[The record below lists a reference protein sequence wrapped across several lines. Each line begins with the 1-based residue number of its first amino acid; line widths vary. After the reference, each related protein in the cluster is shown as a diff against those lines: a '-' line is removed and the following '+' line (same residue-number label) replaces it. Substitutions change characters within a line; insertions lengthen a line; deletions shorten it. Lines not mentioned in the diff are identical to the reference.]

1 MDISCDIIK
10 DVLPLYAEDM
20 VSNATREMVDE
31 HLCKCDDCT
40 KELGVLKK
48 AQAVPVDVEVKSL
61 KRVGDTI
68 RRRRVLTVMAAM
80 MTLVA
85 FVITGYVFM
94 LTPYPMTA
102 EEAIEGAELRED
114 GGLAIDYARSVNG
127 RSGWGV
133 FDNANYGMMCDT
145 NRYDKLM
152 AEKKDAE
159 IPDMS
164 REELESY
171 IAELYDKKECTQE
184 DWDRFHGISVDYGTF
199 RLNDGEDIHSHD
211 FDPEVWTEE
220 NGEWVYRPSERNFW
234 YLNPSN
240 GDVTELIWDGGQEG
254 PNSIIWTTTDA
265 YGYVFFG
272 CLILAAACF
281 VIARGITGIWKEI
294 LSRMVILF
302 ISVALSTLLVTG
314 GRFTILEYYLTYE
327 WNQSIYMESL
337 VLTLTAL
344 LWYQLYRLNKQ
355 AKGM

>member
-1 MDISCDIIK
+1 MDISCDIIR

-40 KELGVLKK
+40 RELGALKK
-48 AQAVPVDVEVKSL
+48 AQALPVDVEVKSL

-85 FVITGYVFM
+85 FVVTGFVFM

-114 GGLAIDYARSVNG
+114 GGLAIDYARAVNG
-127 RSGWGV
+127 HSGWGV
-133 FDNANYGMMCDT
+133 FDNANYGLMCHT

-152 AEKKDAE
+152 AEKKEAE
-159 IPDMS
+159 IADMS
-164 REELESY
+164 REELEHY
-171 IAELYDKKECTQE
+171 ISELYEVEECSQR
-184 DWDRFHGISVDYGTF
+184 DWDRFHQIHVDYGTF
-199 RLNDGEDIHSHD
+199 CTNDGEDLHN
-211 FDPEVWTEE
+211 FDSDVWTEE

-240 GDVTELIWDGGQEG
+240 GDVAALIWDGGQDS
-254 PNSIIWTTTDA
+254 PDSVIWTTSSF
-265 YGYVFFG
+265 YRYVFFG

-302 ISVALSTLLVTG
+302 ISVALSTLLATG

-327 WNQSIYMESL
+327 WNQSIYMEAL
-337 VLTLTAL
+337 VLSLTAL

-355 AKGM
+355 AKGL

>member
-31 HLCKCDDCT
+31 HLCTCDDCT
-40 KELGVLKK
+40 KELGALKK

-68 RRRRVLTVMAAM
+68 RRRRILTVAAAI
-80 MTLVA
+80 MTLLTMVT
-85 FVITGYVFM
+85 TGFVFM
-94 LTPYPMTA
+94 LTPYPMAA
-102 EEAIEGAELRED
+102 EDAIEGAELRED
-114 GGLAIDYARSVNG
+114 GGLAIDYSRAVNG
-127 RSGWGV
+127 RSGWGL
-133 FDNANYGMMCDT
+133 FDNANYGMMCHT
-145 NRYDKLM
+145 NRYDWLM
-152 AEKKDAE
+152 AERKDAE
-159 IPDMS
+159 TAEMS
-164 REELESY
+164 REELEDY
-171 IAELYDKKECTQE
+171 IADLYEVEECTQRE
-184 DWDRFHGISVDYGTF
+184 WDRFHEIVIDYGTF
-199 RLNDGEDIHSHD
+199 RTNEGEDLYN
-211 FDPEVWTEE
+211 FNPEVWTEE

-254 PNSIIWTTTDA
+254 PDSIIWTTTDA

-281 VIARGITGIWKEI
+281 VIARGITGMWKEI

-302 ISVALSTLLVTG
+302 ISVAFSTLLVTG